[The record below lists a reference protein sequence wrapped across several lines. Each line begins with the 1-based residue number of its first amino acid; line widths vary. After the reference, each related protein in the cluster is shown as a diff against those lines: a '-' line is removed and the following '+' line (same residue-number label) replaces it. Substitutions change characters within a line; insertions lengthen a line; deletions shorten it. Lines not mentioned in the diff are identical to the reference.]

1 MLSLLRCT
9 EDLDECAVSEPCLNG
24 GSCTQTEIPGNY
36 TCACPEEYKVNF
48 VNLDLLKKPVPS
60 VYQFFLFDWQK
71 INSKILSQGRNC
83 EEVKV
88 KTCDH
93 HPCQNGATCRNA
105 TRPRD
110 GDDLYFCDCEGGFKV
125 PRK

>member
-1 MLSLLRCT
+1 M
-9 EDLDECAVSEPCLNG
+9 DECAESEPCLNG

-48 VNLDLLKKPVPS
+48 MNLGLFFKKNLCTVFPPKNSIGLAKKIKFKFLL
-60 VYQFFLFDWQK
+60 
-71 INSKILSQGRNC
+71 QGRNC

-105 TRPRD
+105 TRPQD

-125 PRK
+125 PRRRNLFIA